1 MEKSFRA
8 FQGYVTVGKCYILSR
23 PSKCFLEDGWILLPH
38 LVCFRDESVNGVF
51 CWCRNIS
58 AVNPLED
65 FIHGVS
71 WLPFEHFSWKN
82 RVRDAF
88 FFFGSF
94 SLLHLSHEKRAPGG
108 FRAHRLGLIILPI

>member
-8 FQGYVTVGKCYILSR
+8 FQGYVTIGKCYILST

-38 LVCFRDESVNGVF
+38 LVCFRDESVNSVF

-71 WLPFEHFSWKN
+71 WLEHFSWKN
-82 RVRDAF
+82 R
-88 FFFGSF
+88 
-94 SLLHLSHEKRAPGG
+94 
-108 FRAHRLGLIILPI
+108 